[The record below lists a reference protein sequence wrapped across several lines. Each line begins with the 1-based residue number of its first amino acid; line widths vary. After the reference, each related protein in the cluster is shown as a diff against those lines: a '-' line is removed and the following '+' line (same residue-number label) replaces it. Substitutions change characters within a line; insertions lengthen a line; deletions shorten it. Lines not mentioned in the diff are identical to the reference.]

1 MKTNKTR
8 TGIAAEKQLG
18 NVITVVGRVRCIKKN
33 DGSNTTTKRRRKIA
47 TGIKTKEE
55 FLFFFF

>member
-18 NVITVVGRVRCIKKN
+18 NVITVVGRVRCIKKKMM
-33 DGSNTTTKRRRKIA
+33 DQTQQQKG
-47 TGIKTKEE
+47 EE
-55 FLFFFF
+55 K